1 MNIALWI
8 GQVLVAI
15 GFLMAGVMHGL
26 HQEQAVARSKWMGDV
41 SPALLVFI
49 GVVEILGAVGVI
61 LPALTGI
68 QRWLTPLAAS
78 GLALMMVLA
87 MGFHAIRG
95 EYPNIAFTFVL
106 FLLTAFVAYGRW
118 VLRPL

>member
-8 GQVLVAI
+8 VQVIVAI
-15 GFLMAGVMHGL
+15 LFLMAGVMHGL
-26 HQEQAVARSKWMGDV
+26 RHEQAMAQAKWIADVA
-41 SPALLVFI
+41 PALLIFI
-49 GVVEILGAVGVI
+49 GVVEILGALGVI

-78 GLALMMVLA
+78 GLALMMVFA
-87 MGFHAIRG
+87 MGFHAVRG
-95 EYPNIAFTFVL
+95 EYPNIAFTFIL
-106 FLLTAFVAYGRW
+106 FALAAFVAYGRW